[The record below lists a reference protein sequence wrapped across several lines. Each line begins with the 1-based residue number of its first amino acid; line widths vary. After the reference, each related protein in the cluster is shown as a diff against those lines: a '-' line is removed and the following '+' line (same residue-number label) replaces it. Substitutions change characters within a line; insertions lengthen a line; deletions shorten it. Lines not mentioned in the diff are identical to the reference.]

1 MQKIVRSELILT
13 PEGRIYHLNLKPGE
27 VAESIILVGDPQ
39 RVPVVSSFFD
49 SVEGSFHNREIHT
62 HTGHLNGKRVSVI
75 STGMGPDNIDIV
87 INELDALFNI
97 DLKTG
102 KVKDRKTT
110 LNIVRIGTSGAMQ
123 KDIPVNSFVISS
135 HGVGLDGLIYFYHDF
150 DRIIN
155 KDLTTAFTEFM
166 KWPEKLAVP
175 YIVEGSAQLIE
186 KIGDHMIKGITV
198 TSPGFYGPQGR
209 SLRMSLANPEINDQL
224 TSFRH
229 NDYRICNYEMET
241 AALYGLSKLLGHNA
255 ATACLI
261 LANRVTGKY
270 SGEHEKYMKKL
281 IEHVLAKLTD

>member
-27 VAESIILVGDPQ
+27 VAKSIILVGDPQ

-49 SVEGSFHNREIHT
+49 TIENKSHNREIHT
-62 HTGHLNGKRVSVI
+62 HTGHLNGKRLSVV

-102 KVKDRKTT
+102 KIKDRKTA
-110 LNIVRIGTSGAMQ
+110 LNIIRIGTSGAMQ
-123 KDIPVNSFVISS
+123 KDIPVNSFLISS
-135 HGVGLDGLIYFYHDF
+135 HGVGLDGLIYFYRDF
-150 DRIIN
+150 DRIID
-155 KDLTTAFTEFM
+155 KDLTGAFTEFM

-175 YIVEGSAQLIE
+175 YVVEGSAQLTD
-186 KIGDHMIKGITV
+186 KIGDDMTEGITV

-229 NDYRICNYEMET
+229 NDFRICNYEMET

-261 LANRVTGKY
+261 LANRITGKY
-270 SGEHEKYMKKL
+270 SREYEKYMKRL
-281 IEHVLAKLTD
+281 IEHVLEKLTD